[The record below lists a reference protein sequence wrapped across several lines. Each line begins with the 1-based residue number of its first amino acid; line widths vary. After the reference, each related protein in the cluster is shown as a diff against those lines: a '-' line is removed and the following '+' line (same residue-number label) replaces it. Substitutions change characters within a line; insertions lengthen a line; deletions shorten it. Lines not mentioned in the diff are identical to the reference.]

1 MSSAVSIFAP
11 PTLPDIDP
19 QDFSRAAAL
28 LKKHSGIVLGEHK
41 QDMAERALGLR
52 AKAMGLASVTQYLH
66 HLERYPDTAEWEA
79 FVNVFTINHTAFFR
93 EAHHFDI
100 LARYVETRVRP
111 LSIWSAACSTGE
123 EPYSIAIQLRE
134 TLPNPDHQVSILATD
149 IDTRAIEVAESG
161 VYTLDRVKLI
171 PDPLLKKY
179 FQRGTGMRA
188 GMARVKSNA
197 RNMVSFE
204 AFNLA
209 SADWQRNTRFD
220 VIFCRNTLIYFDKET
235 QTQILDRFAR
245 VLKPGGLLF
254 AGHSENLTYL
264 TDSFRL
270 LGQTVYELMPGGLP
284 GRT

>member
-1 MSSAVSIFAP
+1 MSAVSIFAP
-11 PTLPDIDP
+11 PALPDIAP

-28 LKKHSGIVLGEHK
+28 LKRHSGIVLGEHK

-52 AKAMGLASVTQYLH
+52 ARALGRANVTSYLDY
-66 HLERYPDTAEWEA
+66 LERHPQDVEWESFINA
-79 FVNVFTINHTAFFR
+79 FTINHTAFFR

-100 LARYVETRVRP
+100 LARYVTTRTRP

-134 TLPNPDHQVSILATD
+134 VLANPDHHVSILATD
-149 IDTRAIEVAESG
+149 IDTQAIEVAKAG

-171 PDPLLKKY
+171 PESLLKKY

-188 GMARVKSNA
+188 GMARVKA
-197 RNMVSFE
+197 VVRDMVAFE
-204 AFNLA
+204 PCNLVSTEWPRHA
-209 SADWQRNTRFD
+209 RFD
-220 VIFCRNTLIYFDKET
+220 AIFCRNTLIYFDKQT
-235 QTQILDRFAR
+235 QTQILERFAR

-270 LGQTVYELMPGGLP
+270 LGQTVYELTPGTSP
-284 GRT
+284 ARP